1 MILVKSLD
9 SHKYTNKE
17 DVEVEIEGSQG
28 LTLNWNLYLDY
39 ELNNDQALQ
48 LNVGSPFIIRD
59 VRPDGLTRSF
69 VASLEYR
76 IKF

>member
-1 MILVKSLD
+1 M
-9 SHKYTNKE
+9 
-17 DVEVEIEGSQG
+17 EIEGSQG

-48 LNVGSPFIIRD
+48 LNVGSPFIVRD
-59 VRPDGLTRSF
+59 TRPDGLTRSF